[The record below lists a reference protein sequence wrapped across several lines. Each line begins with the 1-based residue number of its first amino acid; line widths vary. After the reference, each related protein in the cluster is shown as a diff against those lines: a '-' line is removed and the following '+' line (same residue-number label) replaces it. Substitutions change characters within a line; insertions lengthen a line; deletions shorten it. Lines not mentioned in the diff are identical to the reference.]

1 MFSSLPSF
9 VMLDL
14 ETTGTT
20 PLHDRITEIALIRFE
35 DGVEID
41 RWETLVN
48 PEVSIPPFISRLTG
62 ITNEMVSDAPRFE
75 DIAGKLYGY
84 IEGAVLAAHN
94 VRFDHGFLKSEF
106 KRLGAVL
113 RQKVMC
119 TVKLS
124 RKLYPQHRSHGLD
137 AIMQRHG
144 LISRA
149 RHRAMGDV
157 ELMVAYFDL
166 VKHELGERRVL
177 EAVASLVQAPS
188 LPAGL
193 DPGFMDEIP
202 DSPGVYLFYGENN
215 FALYI
220 GKSVTLRSRVMSHFS
235 GDHASSKDMRIGQQ
249 VCRVEWMETAGEF
262 GALLLESRLIKQHQP
277 IHNRRLRSSRELF
290 SLTLAGGLNYIPLV
304 NIVSGDDIDPAL
316 FEYLYGL
323 FRSKKSATEALR
335 KIALDNKLCPR
346 MIGIES
352 GKGVCFSHQLKR
364 CDGVCAGKQ
373 SPELHYLRLK
383 QALIPLRLKSWPYPG
398 MIYIREFNEDTDRTQ
413 LHVFENWC
421 YLGTAQDEAELEEIV
436 QADTSPAFD
445 PDVYNL
451 LQKSL
456 DETVEVICLGH
467 ASRRS
472 EFLNGH

>member
-1 MFSSLPSF
+1 
-9 VMLDL
+9 
-14 ETTGTT
+14 
-20 PLHDRITEIALIRFE
+20 
-35 DGVEID
+35 
-41 RWETLVN
+41 
-48 PEVSIPPFISRLTG
+48 
-62 ITNEMVSDAPRFE
+62 
-75 DIAGKLYGY
+75 
-84 IEGAVLAAHN
+84 
-94 VRFDHGFLKSEF
+94 
-106 KRLGAVL
+106 
-113 RQKVMC
+113 
-119 TVKLS
+119 
-124 RKLYPQHRSHGLD
+124 
-137 AIMQRHG
+137 
-144 LISRA
+144 
-149 RHRAMGDV
+149 MGDV

-290 SLTLAGGLNYIPLV
+290 SLTLAGGLNYVPLV

-335 KIALDNKLCPR
+335 KIALDDKLCPR

-398 MIYIREFNEDTDRTQ
+398 MICIREFNEDTDRTQ

-421 YLGTAQDEAELEEIV
+421 YLGTAQDEAELEEIARPTRP
-436 QADTSPAFD
+436 QPSIRIFI
-445 PDVYNL
+445 
-451 LQKSL
+451 
-456 DETVEVICLGH
+456 ICY
-467 ASRRS
+467 RRAWTRP
-472 EFLNGH
+472 